1 MASNIEI
8 FLCYA
13 HEDELLR
20 NELARHLGGLKRQ
33 GFFDIWHDRK
43 IIAGTEW
50 EREIDEHLNSA
61 QIILLLVS
69 QYFMDS
75 DYCYLIEMKRAI
87 ERHERGE
94 AHVIPVILRP
104 VFFQRAPFAKLMPL
118 PTNRK
123 PITDFSWHSLDEAFY
138 DVAEGIRKA
147 AEEVAVKLSVNPS
160 VIPMQSNPIRAI
172 QAPQKALLPGMRNTA
187 KSIHPQPQQFK
198 PNDRVHHDKF
208 GEGIVIKSEM
218 EGQTESVVVKFEGQI
233 GQKRLN
239 MDFAKLE
246 KL

>member
-20 NELARHLGGLKRQ
+20 NELARHLGVLKRQ

-50 EREIDEHLNSA
+50 EHEIDKHLNTA
-61 QIILLLVS
+61 QVILLLIS
-69 QYFMDS
+69 QYFIDS
-75 DYCYLIEMKRAI
+75 DYCYLIEMQRAV
-87 ERHERGE
+87 ERHDCGE
-94 AHVIPVILRP
+94 ASVIPVILRP

-123 PITDFSWHSLDEAFY
+123 PVTDSSWYSLDEAFF
-138 DVAEGIRKA
+138 DVSEGIRKA
-147 AEEVAVKLSVNPS
+147 VEELTARHSINTSTTSIQSNSISASKSLQAASSPQSVTAPKLIKSVN
-160 VIPMQSNPIRAI
+160 
-172 QAPQKALLPGMRNTA
+172 
-187 KSIHPQPQQFK
+187 QQFK
-198 PNDRVHHDKF
+198 VGDKVLHDKF
-208 GEGIVIKSEM
+208 GEGIILKREIEQNTVF
-218 EGQTESVVVKFEGQI
+218 VVVQFQGNY
-233 GQKRLN
+233 GRKRLS

>member
-20 NELARHLGGLKRQ
+20 NELARHLGALKRQ
-33 GFFDIWHDRK
+33 GFFEVWHDRE

-50 EREIDEHLNSA
+50 EIEIDKHLNTA
-61 QIILLLVS
+61 QVILLLVS
-69 QYFMDS
+69 QYFLDS
-75 DYCYLIEMKRAI
+75 DYCYLIEMTRAI
-87 ERHERGE
+87 ERHNRGE
-94 AHVIPVILRP
+94 ARVIPIILRP

-123 PITDFSWHSLDEAFY
+123 PITDSSWYSLDEAFF
-138 DVAEGIRKA
+138 DVEEGVRKA
-147 AEEVAVKLSVNPS
+147 VEDLTTKYSINTSAVPIQSIRVSPS
-160 VIPMQSNPIRAI
+160 QPS
-172 QAPQKALLPGMRNTA
+172 QAPSRIVNASRII
-187 KSIHPQPQQFK
+187 KSMNPQFK
-198 PNDRVHHDKF
+198 VGEKVRHDKF
-208 GEGIVIKSEM
+208 GEGIILKSI
-218 EGQTESVVVKFEGQI
+218 TEQGTQFVEVQFQGTYGKKHLS
-233 GQKRLN
+233 

>member
-8 FLCYA
+8 LLCYA

-94 AHVIPVILRP
+94 AHYNGP
-104 VFFQRAPFAKLMPL
+104 K
-118 PTNRK
+118 N
-123 PITDFSWHSLDEAFY
+123 LDRER
-138 DVAEGIRKA
+138 G
-147 AEEVAVKLSVNPS
+147 
-160 VIPMQSNPIRAI
+160 
-172 QAPQKALLPGMRNTA
+172 RN
-187 KSIHPQPQQFK
+187 KIY
-198 PNDRVHHDKF
+198 
-208 GEGIVIKSEM
+208 
-218 EGQTESVVVKFEGQI
+218 
-233 GQKRLN
+233 
-239 MDFAKLE
+239 
-246 KL
+246 